1 VKTLFTLRDAVGAQQ
16 TIMWV
21 ARTEALK
28 QNRAAWVDF
37 FEDYM
42 RALRFV
48 LDPKNHDQ
56 AIEAVVKFTKQS
68 KESVDYAFTDN
79 DYFRSPDMEPDVPGI
94 QRGIDQ
100 AVEAG
105 VLKEPL
111 KDLDKRLD
119 LTFIHEAQKRIDGDK
134 KASR

>member
-1 VKTLFTLRDAVGAQQ
+1 
-16 TIMWV
+16 MWV
-21 ARTEALK
+21 GRTEFLK
-28 QNRAAWVDF
+28 DNRAAFEDF
-37 FEDYM
+37 VEDYM

-48 LDPKNHDQ
+48 LDPKNHDVSLQ
-56 AIEAVVKFTKQS
+56 AVVQFTKQS
-68 KESVDYAFTDN
+68 RESVDYAFTEG
-79 DYFRSPDMEPDVPGI
+79 DYFRSPDMVPDVPGI

-111 KDLDKRLD
+111 KDMDSYIDLHFIKEAKR
-119 LTFIHEAQKRIDGDK
+119 RVDGEK